1 MTAMAVNETD
11 LWTMGV
17 IAGLALVTVLA
28 RAFFFISSQPWQMP
42 HWVQRGLQYAPIA
55 ALSAVVLPEVVMTQ
69 GAMIH
74 TWQDARLFAAV
85 AGAAYFFVRKGQ
97 GQAVLGTIVTGMAV
111 YLPLHI
117 GLGW

>member
-1 MTAMAVNETD
+1 MNPTD
-11 LWTMGV
+11 GWTLGVLVGMGV
-17 IAGLALVTVLA
+17 VTVVT
-28 RAFFFISSQPWQMP
+28 RCFFFISNRSWQLP
-42 HWVQRGLQYAPIA
+42 HWAQRGLQYAPIA

-69 GAMIH
+69 GQLIT

-97 GQAVLGTIVTGMAV
+97 GQAVLGTIVSGMVV

>member
-1 MTAMAVNETD
+1 MNPMLANETD
-11 LWTMGV
+11 GWTLGV
-17 IAGLALVTVLA
+17 IVGLALVTVLT
-28 RAFFFISSQPWQMP
+28 RCFFFMSSQPWQLP
-42 HWVQRGLQYAPIA
+42 HWAQRGLQYAPIA

-69 GAMIH
+69 GVLI
-74 TWQDARLFAAV
+74 QSLLDARVFAAA
-85 AGAAYFFVRKGQ
+85 AGVAYFFARKGQ

>member
-1 MTAMAVNETD
+1 MSPTD
-11 LWTMGV
+11 GWTLGVLVGMGV
-17 IAGLALVTVLA
+17 VTVVT
-28 RAFFFISSQPWQMP
+28 RCFFFMSNRSWQLP
-42 HWVQRGLQYAPIA
+42 HWAQRGLQYAPIA

-69 GAMIH
+69 GQLIT

-97 GQAVLGTIVTGMAV
+97 GQAVLGTIVSGMVV

>member
-1 MTAMAVNETD
+1 MTPMPTNETD

-17 IAGLALVTVLA
+17 ILGLALVTVLA

-42 HWVQRGLQYAPIA
+42 RWVQRGLQYAPIA

-69 GAMIH
+69 GALIH
-74 TWQDARLFAAV
+74 TWQDARVFAAA
-85 AGAAYFFVRKGQ
+85 AGAAYFFARKGQ

-111 YLPLHI
+111 YLPLHL

>member
-1 MTAMAVNETD
+1 MTSMPLNETD
-11 LWTMGV
+11 WWTLAV
-17 IAGLALVTVLA
+17 IAGMTVVTILT
-28 RAFFFISSQPWQMP
+28 RSFFFISSQPWQLP
-42 HWVQRGLQYAPIA
+42 HWAQRGLQYAPIA

-69 GAMIH
+69 GVLIH
-74 TWQDARLFAAV
+74 TLWDARVFGAA
-85 AGAAYFFVRKGQ
+85 AGAAYFFARKGQ